1 MKGLLVLL
9 LCVALA
15 AVFIVGLTTAK
26 YSPGNVTLNGD
37 GLAVRDPRLEAQATA
52 AAQAAIDSSLARAIE
67 RQVQQAEADKAR
79 AEALA
84 TTAAQPALVAR
95 NVLVALSTGLGA
107 LVLVMGLAIAAVR
120 WANKRAS
127 SIYPNAA
134 GMYPVIVTRGWGWA
148 ALHDPNRGLGPT
160 AIYRTPT
167 LLDQLAAVV
176 SAIKRGA
183 QPQLSQPEASFPVT
197 GNEMTMTQI
206 ASQAQGVALMAAV
219 TRPQG
224 IFVQGEMHKAEDS
237 IKLVQAVTNIGAGP
251 AGRMPQVTIV
261 NDPAEVNK
269 MLQLF
274 ESEGT

>member
-1 MKGLLVLL
+1 MKGLAILL

-26 YSPGNVTLNGD
+26 YSPGNIILNGD

-52 AAQAAIDSSLARAIE
+52 VAQAALDSSLARAIE
-67 RQVQQAEADKAR
+67 RQAQQAEADKAR

-84 TTAAQPALVAR
+84 TEAAQPALVAR
-95 NVLVALSTGLGA
+95 NILIALSTGLGA
-107 LVLVMGLAIAAVR
+107 LVLVVGMTLAAVR
-120 WANKRAS
+120 WANKQAT

-134 GMYPVIVTRGWGWA
+134 GMYPVIVTKGWGWA

-160 AIYRTPT
+160 AIYKTPT

-176 SAIKRGA
+176 SAIKQGM
-183 QPQLSQPEASFPVT
+183 QPQLPQPEASFPAT
-197 GNEMTMTQI
+197 GSEMTMTQI

-224 IFVQGEMHKAEDS
+224 IFVQGEIRRAEDS
-237 IKLVQAVTNIGAGP
+237 IKLVQAATNVGAGP
-251 AGRMPQVTIV
+251 AERMPQITIV
-261 NDPAEVNK
+261 NDPTEVNK

-274 ESEGT
+274 ESEGA